1 MFDQIRTVTLIAAIV
16 FSFGAAATAIPASRA
31 TRLAFLAVAGLWT
44 GFAFAMAQSGALAGT
59 LAGTPLPPIGIV
71 VAVPLVTAALAAALS
86 PTFRRLALALPIDLL
101 IGLNTLRM
109 LGVFM
114 LLLGLQGRIAGPFPY
129 SAGWGDMITGALAL
143 PVVVAM
149 ARGSN
154 RLIPLAWNG
163 FGALDLVLALALGV
177 TTGPGPLQIFGAGLS
192 GPFAMLTLPWSLIP
206 TVLVPFYLILHGI
219 VFAQLRQTRA
229 TSRTAIGF
237 AGS

>member
-1 MFDQIRTVTLIAAIV
+1 MLDQIRTVTLIAAIV
-16 FSFGAAATAIPASRA
+16 FSFGAVATAIPAARA
-31 TRLAFLAVAGLWT
+31 TRLAFLAIAGLWT
-44 GFAFAMAQSGALAGT
+44 GFTFTMAQSGALLGGI
-59 LAGTPLPPIGIV
+59 AGTPIPPIGIV
-71 VAVPLVTAALAAALS
+71 VAVPLVTATLAAALS
-86 PTFRRLALALPIDLL
+86 PTFRRTALALPIDLL
-101 IGLNTLRM
+101 IGLNALRV

-149 ARGSN
+149 ARESN
-154 RLIPLAWNG
+154 RLIPLVWNG

-229 TSRTAIGF
+229 NRTAIGF

>member
-1 MFDQIRTVTLIAAIV
+1 MLDQIRTVTLIAAIV
-16 FSFGAAATAIPASRA
+16 FSFGAVATAIPASRA

-59 LAGTPLPPIGIV
+59 LAGTPIPPIGIV

-86 PTFRRLALALPIDLL
+86 PTFRQLALALPIDLL

-114 LLLGLQGRIAGPFPY
+114 LLLGLQDRIAGPFPY

-143 PVVVAM
+143 PVVAAM

-177 TTGPGPLQIFGAGLS
+177 TTGPGPLQIFGTGLS

-219 VFAQLRQTRA
+219 VFAQLRQTH
-229 TSRTAIGF
+229 TTNRTAIGF

>member
-16 FSFGAAATAIPASRA
+16 FSFGAVATVIPASRA

-44 GFAFAMAQSGALAGT
+44 GFAFAMAQSGALA
-59 LAGTPLPPIGIV
+59 AGGVVPPIGIV
-71 VAVPLVTAALAAALS
+71 VAVPLVTAALAAVLS
-86 PTFRRLALALPIDLL
+86 PTFRQLALALPIDLL

-177 TTGPGPLQIFGAGLS
+177 TTGPGPLQIFGIGLS

-219 VFAQLRQTRA
+219 VFAQLRQTH
-229 TSRTAIGF
+229 TTNWTAIGF